1 MQIAIKK
8 QKRGDTMLSDYP
20 DVMNVEQVS
29 EALHLCKALV
39 YQLLKSNEIPS
50 KRIGNVYR
58 IPKRYVIEFLC
69 GGEHDG

>member
-1 MQIAIKK
+1 MKE
-8 QKRGDTMLSDYP
+8 GDVILIVYL

-39 YQLLKSNEIPS
+39 YQLLRSNEIPS

-58 IPKRYVIEFLC
+58 IPKHYVIEFLC

>member
-1 MQIAIKK
+1 
-8 QKRGDTMLSDYP
+8 MLSDYP

-50 KRIGNVYR
+50 KRIGTVYR
-58 IPKRYVIEFLC
+58 IPKHYVIEFLC
-69 GGEHDG
+69 GGEHDA